1 VRPIV
6 LTERALKAWPLP
18 HPPQEGDKEER
29 GRILVLGGSKEMPGG
44 VILASTAALRAG
56 AGKLR
61 IGTTRSISQAVAV
74 AIPESRVSALP
85 ETKSGGI
92 SPSAAAVIIKHA
104 AEVDALLV
112 GPGMLDDRASVRLLN
127 SFLPGGGRH
136 SLVLDAT
143 ALGVL
148 RENVEILRPYHGRA
162 VLTPHAGEMAR
173 LLAVSKDEVEHKRAE
188 MVVLAARRFDAVV
201 VLKGRETLIASPE
214 GELLCNRTGN
224 VGLATSGSGDVL
236 AGVVAGLLARGAPP
250 LHAAAW
256 GVFLHGRAGDVVAK
270 TIGHLG
276 FLASE
281 LLAVIPALMTK
292 LGR

>member
-1 VRPIV
+1 VRPIM
-6 LTERALKAWPLP
+6 LTERALKTWPLP
-18 HPPQEGDKEER
+18 HPPHDGDKEDR

-61 IGTTRSISQAVAV
+61 IGTTRSISQAVAI
-74 AIPESRVSALP
+74 AIPESRVFALP

-92 SPSAAAVIIKHA
+92 SPSAATLIIKHA

-112 GPGMLDDRASVRLLN
+112 GPGMLDERASVRLFKTL
-127 SFLPGGGRH
+127 LPSGGNY
-136 SLVLDAT
+136 SLVLDAA
-143 ALGVL
+143 ALAVL
-148 RENVEILRPYHGRA
+148 RENSECLRPYQGRA
-162 VLTPHAGEMAR
+162 VLTPHAGEMAH
-173 LLAVSKDEVEHKRAE
+173 LLGVSKEEVEGKRSE
-188 MVVLAARRFDAVV
+188 MVVQAARRFDAVV
-201 VLKGRETLIASPE
+201 VLKGRETLIASPG

-270 TIGHLG
+270 TVGQLG

-292 LGR
+292 PRR